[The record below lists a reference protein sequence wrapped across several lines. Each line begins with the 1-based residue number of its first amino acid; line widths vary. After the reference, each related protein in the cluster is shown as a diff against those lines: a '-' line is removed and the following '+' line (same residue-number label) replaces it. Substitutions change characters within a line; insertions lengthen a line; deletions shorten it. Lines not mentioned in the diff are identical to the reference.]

1 MGFTD
6 NAFRDSNEN
15 SPSSQNVQVTGFYP
29 KEPLAANLRQN
40 IQTVKQ
46 ALGNSND
53 IIIREIIIGK
63 IGNIKAGIFY
73 TDGLTG
79 TQALANFVME
89 SLMLDIKNTDLDD
102 KLSFGQ
108 DVLNVLKE
116 RALTVSEIKEVA
128 DYETLYT
135 ALLSGNAIILFD
147 GQMQGFAVGVSEWNQ
162 RSVTE
167 PATETIVR
175 GPRESFTES
184 IRTNSALIRRKIK
197 DRNLW
202 LETRTV
208 GRVTKTDVAMMYIK
222 GIANDKVV
230 EEVRKRLD
238 RIDIDGILESGYIE
252 ELIQDEAYTP
262 FPTIYNTER
271 PDVVAADL
279 LEGRVAILVDGT
291 PFVLTAPSL
300 FVQFFQAAE
309 DYYQRADSSTL
320 LRILRFFSFFIA
332 LVGSSLYIAISTF
345 HQEML
350 PTPLLIS
357 LAAQREGVPFP
368 AIIEAL
374 MMETALEILREAS
387 VRMPRAVGQA
397 VSILGTLVIGT
408 AAVEAGIVSA
418 AMVIVI
424 SITAISSF
432 IFPAPNMSI
441 SVRLIRFPLM
451 GLAASFGLFGII
463 VGLIALVLHLCS
475 LRSFGVP
482 YTSPLAPFIL
492 EDQKDTIFRLPR
504 WRMLSRPRIISQKN
518 TTRQQPSP
526 DPKSRT

>member
-1 MGFTD
+1 M
-6 NAFRDSNEN
+6 E
-15 SPSSQNVQVTGFYP
+15 QNKTAASDAA
-29 KEPLAANLRQN
+29 EPIAANLEQN
-40 IQTVKQ
+40 IEKIMCD
-46 ALGNSND
+46 LGHSDD
-53 IIIREIIIGK
+53 IVLREIRIGK
-63 IGNIKAGIFY
+63 VGNIRAVIFY

-79 TQALANFVME
+79 TQALADFVIE
-89 SLMLDIKNTDLDD
+89 SLLMDMKNTELDQMV
-102 KLSFGQ
+102 SFSQ

-116 RALTVSEIKEVA
+116 RALTFGGVKEIAE
-128 DYETLYT
+128 YETLYT
-135 ALLSGNAIILFD
+135 SLLSGDAILLCE
-147 GQMQGFAVGVSEWNQ
+147 GHSQGFAIGVRSWNQ

-184 IRTNSALIRRKIK
+184 IRTNTALIRRKIK

-202 LETRTV
+202 LETRPI
-208 GRVTKTDVAMMYIK
+208 GRITKTDVSIMYIH
-222 GIANDKVV
+222 GIASDALV

-252 ELIQDEAYTP
+252 ELIQDERRSP

-291 PFVLTAPSL
+291 PFVLTAPTT
-300 FVQFFQAAE
+300 FIQFFQAAE
-309 DYYQRADSSTL
+309 DYYQRADVSSL
-320 LRILRFFSFFIA
+320 LRMLRFFSFYIS
-332 LVGSSLYIAISTF
+332 LIGSSLYIAITTF

-368 AIIEAL
+368 AIIEAF

-387 VRMPRAVGQA
+387 IRMPRAVGQA

-424 SITAISSF
+424 SITAISNF

-441 SVRLIRFPLM
+441 SVRLIRFPMLL
-451 GLAASFGLFGII
+451 LAASFGLFGMII
-463 VGLIALVLHLCS
+463 GYIALMFHLCS

-482 YTSPLAPFIL
+482 YTSSLAPYNQ
-492 EDQKDTIFRLPR
+492 EDLKDTIFRLPR
-504 WRMLSRPRIISQKN
+504 WRMRTRPHLLNKKN
-518 TTRQQPSP
+518 ETRELPPPSP
-526 DPKSRT
+526 KS

>member
-1 MGFTD
+1 MEHNNKTNGDTQED
-6 NAFRDSNEN
+6 SHNAVSKPDAE
-15 SPSSQNVQVTGFYP
+15 
-29 KEPLAANLRQN
+29 EPISANLQQN
-40 IQTVKQ
+40 IENVKQ

-53 IIIREIIIGK
+53 IILREIRIGK
-63 IGNIKAGIFY
+63 IGNLKAAIFY

-79 TQALANFVME
+79 TQALADYVME
-89 SLMLDIKNTDLDD
+89 SLLMDMKNTELDQMI
-102 KLSFGQ
+102 SFGQ

-116 RALTVSEIKEVA
+116 RALTFGGVTEVLN
-128 DYETLYT
+128 YEMLYT
-135 ALLSGNAIILFD
+135 SLLSGDAILLFE
-147 GQMQGFAVGVSEWNQ
+147 GHCQGFAIGVRQWNQ

-184 IRTNSALIRRKIK
+184 IRTNTALIRRKIK

-202 LETRTV
+202 LETRTI
-208 GRVTKTDVAMMYIK
+208 GRVTKTDVSIMYIH
-222 GIANDKVV
+222 GIANDNIV

-252 ELIQDEAYTP
+252 ELIQDKTFTP
-262 FPTIYNTER
+262 FPTIFNTER

-291 PFVLTAPSL
+291 PFVLTAPTT
-300 FVQFFQAAE
+300 FIQFFQAAE
-309 DYYQRADSSTL
+309 DYYQRADVSSL
-320 LRILRFFSFFIA
+320 LRALRFFSFFIS
-332 LVGSSLYIAISTF
+332 LVGTSMYIAITTF

-350 PTPLLIS
+350 PTALLIS
-357 LAAQREGVPFP
+357 VAAQREGVPFP

-387 VRMPRAVGQA
+387 IRMPRAVGQA

-408 AAVEAGIVSA
+408 AAVEAGIASA

-424 SITAISSF
+424 SITAISNF

-441 SVRLIRFPLM
+441 SVRLIRFPMLI
-451 GLAASFGLFGII
+451 LAASFGLFGMII
-463 VGLIALVLHLCS
+463 GFIALVLHLCS

-482 YTSPLAPFIL
+482 YTSSLAPFIL

-504 WRMLSRPRIISQKN
+504 WRMRARPHLISQKDV
-518 TTRQQPSP
+518 TRNQPSP
-526 DPKSRT
+526 APKPRN